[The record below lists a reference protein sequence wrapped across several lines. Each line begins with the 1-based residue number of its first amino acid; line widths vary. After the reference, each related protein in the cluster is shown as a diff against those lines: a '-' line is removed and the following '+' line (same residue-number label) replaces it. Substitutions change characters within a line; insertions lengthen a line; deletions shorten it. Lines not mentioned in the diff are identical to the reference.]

1 VLAVSRND
9 APSMTAH
16 LLATLGLYGGTLVV
30 CFVSALVPIVNA
42 EIFLALVAAELV
54 TSPAQLPAIVV
65 CAAVGQMTAKVLLYY
80 AGMGLLELP
89 RGRYKGRI
97 ERARARIAT
106 WRRRPYVVFAIS
118 STVGL
123 PPFYLVSIVA
133 GSMKIGF
140 RAFCAIGLVGR
151 TLRFAVV
158 VAIPAKLI
166 IHAITAAIS
175 MS

>member
-1 VLAVSRND
+1 LTRSGERISRGLSVLAVSRND

-30 CFVSALVPIVNA
+30 CFVSGLVPIVNA
-42 EIFLALVAAELV
+42 EIFLGLVAAELV
-54 TSPAQLPAIVV
+54 TSPAQLPA
-65 CAAVGQMTAKVLLYY
+65 
-80 AGMGLLELP
+80 
-89 RGRYKGRI
+89 I